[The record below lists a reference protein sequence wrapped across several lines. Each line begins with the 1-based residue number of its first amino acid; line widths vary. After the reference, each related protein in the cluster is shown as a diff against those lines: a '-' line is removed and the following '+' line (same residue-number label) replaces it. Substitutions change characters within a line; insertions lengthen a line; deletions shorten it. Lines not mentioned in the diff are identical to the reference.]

1 MAYLTKTQRYEAVRS
16 VIGPCLPAVDP
27 ASGGGICAF
36 LSYCSQALPVEASE
50 WDVLRYASLPTHELR
65 SWIESLPPGEVRM
78 GLEFYPKAL
87 GPGVFLEY
95 QQALRSMVYHPH
107 PS

>member
-1 MAYLTKTQRYEAVRS
+1 MAFLTKTQRYEAVRS
-16 VIGPCLPAVDP
+16 VIRPYLPAGDP
-27 ASGGGICAF
+27 AYGGGICAF
-36 LSYCSQALPVEASE
+36 LSCCSQALPAEASE
-50 WDVLRYASLPTHELR
+50 WDVLRHASLPAHELR

-95 QQALRSMVYHPH
+95 QQTLRRVAVSPH

>member
-1 MAYLTKTQRYEAVRS
+1 MAFSTKTQRYEAVRS
-16 VIGPCLPAVDP
+16 ALSSYLPACDP
-27 ASGGGICAF
+27 GYGGGICAF
-36 LSYCSQALPVEASE
+36 LSCCSQALPPEASE
-50 WDVLRYASLPTHELR
+50 WDVLRYASLPAHELR

-95 QQALRSMVYHPH
+95 QQTLRKAAARPQ